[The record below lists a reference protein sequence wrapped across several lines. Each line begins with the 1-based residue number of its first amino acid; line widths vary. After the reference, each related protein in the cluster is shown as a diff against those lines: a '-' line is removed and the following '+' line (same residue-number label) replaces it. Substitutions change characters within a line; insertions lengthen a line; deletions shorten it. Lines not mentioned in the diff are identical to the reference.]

1 MEDKNKKPNYKIIFS
16 DLDKTL
22 LINNHIPDFNLESIK
37 KARELGVKFVIS
49 TGRDLSVV
57 TSLLKELDTL
67 NMENEYTVC
76 CSGSKIYEN
85 KDNKLIYIKYLDD
98 NIVSE
103 IFEFG
108 KNYPDMFIIF
118 DTLEGV
124 YIYNEEKID
133 IKNDF
138 GTYKYKKLEILE
150 KLEDKKDLKI
160 IRIVFSCKNGVYINK
175 ILNDIKNKKL
185 FDNKVD
191 YFLTQNQFL
200 EFNVLGVNKG
210 EALKWLCNYL
220 KIDISESIAI
230 GDSFND
236 ESMIKIAGLGACV
249 KSADDYIKK
258 ISKYVCEKDYFE
270 GSVKE
275 VIEKFVLN

>member
-1 MEDKNKKPNYKIIFS
+1 MGDKNKKPNYKIIFS

-22 LINNHIPDFNLESIK
+22 LINNHIPDFNLEAIK

-76 CSGSKIYEN
+76 CSGSKIYDN

-138 GTYKYKKLEILE
+138 GTYKYKKLE

-160 IRIVFSCKNGVYINK
+160 IRIVFSCKNGVYLNK
-175 ILNDIKNKKL
+175 ILNEIKNKKL

-275 VIEKFVLN
+275 VIEKFILN

>member
-108 KNYPDMFIIF
+108 KNYPDIFIIF

-138 GTYKYKKLEILE
+138 GTYKYKKLE

-160 IRIVFSCKNGVYINK
+160 IRIVFSCKNGVYLNK
-175 ILNDIKNKKL
+175 ILNEIKNKKL

>member
-67 NMENEYTVC
+67 NKENEYTVC

-138 GTYKYKKLEILE
+138 GTYKYKKLE

-160 IRIVFSCKNGVYINK
+160 IRIVFSCKNGVYLNK
-175 ILNDIKNKKL
+175 ILNEIKNKKL

>member
-22 LINNHIPDFNLESIK
+22 LINNHIPDFNLEAIK

-138 GTYKYKKLEILE
+138 GTYKYKKLE

-160 IRIVFSCKNGVYINK
+160 IRIVFSCKNGVYLNK
-175 ILNDIKNKKL
+175 ILNEIKNKKL

-275 VIEKFVLN
+275 VIEKFILN

>member
-22 LINNHIPDFNLESIK
+22 LINNHIPDFNLEAIK

-138 GTYKYKKLEILE
+138 GTYKYKKLE

-160 IRIVFSCKNGVYINK
+160 IRIVFSCKNGVYLNK
-175 ILNDIKNKKL
+175 ILNEIKNKKL

>member
-22 LINNHIPDFNLESIK
+22 LINNHIPDFNLEAIK
-37 KARELGVKFVIS
+37 KAREFGVKFVIS
-49 TGRDLSVV
+49 IGRDLSVV

-138 GTYKYKKLEILE
+138 GTYKYKKLE

-160 IRIVFSCKNGVYINK
+160 IRIVFSCKNGVYLNK
-175 ILNDIKNKKL
+175 ILNEIKNKKL

>member
-138 GTYKYKKLEILE
+138 GTYKYKKLE
-150 KLEDKKDLKI
+150 KLEDKKELKI
-160 IRIVFSCKNGVYINK
+160 IRIVFSCKNGVYLNK
-175 ILNDIKNKKL
+175 ILNEIKNKKL

>member
-22 LINNHIPDFNLESIK
+22 LINNHIPDFNLESIQ

-138 GTYKYKKLEILE
+138 GTYKYKKLE

-160 IRIVFSCKNGVYINK
+160 IRIVFSCKNGVYLNK
-175 ILNDIKNKKL
+175 ILNEIKNKKL

>member
-1 MEDKNKKPNYKIIFS
+1 MGDKNKKPNYKIIFS

-22 LINNHIPDFNLESIK
+22 LINNHIPDFNLEAIK

-138 GTYKYKKLEILE
+138 GTYKYKKLE

-160 IRIVFSCKNGVYINK
+160 IRIVFSCKNGVYLNK
-175 ILNDIKNKKL
+175 ILNEIKNKKL

-270 GSVKE
+270 GSVKKKKK
-275 VIEKFVLN
+275 KFVLN

>member
-22 LINNHIPDFNLESIK
+22 LINNHIPDFNLEAIK

-108 KNYPDMFIIF
+108 KNYPDIFIIF

-138 GTYKYKKLEILE
+138 GTYKYKKLE

-160 IRIVFSCKNGVYINK
+160 IRIVFSCKNGVYLNK
-175 ILNDIKNKKL
+175 ILNEIKNKKL

-200 EFNVLGVNKG
+200 EFNILGVNKG

>member
-22 LINNHIPDFNLESIK
+22 LINNHIPDFNNEAIK

-138 GTYKYKKLEILE
+138 GTYKYKKLE

-160 IRIVFSCKNGVYINK
+160 IRIVFSCKNGVYLNK
-175 ILNDIKNKKL
+175 ILNEIKNKKL

-249 KSADDYIKK
+249 KSADDYIKI

>member
-22 LINNHIPDFNLESIK
+22 LINNHIPDFNLEAIK

-108 KNYPDMFIIF
+108 KNYPDTFIIF

-138 GTYKYKKLEILE
+138 GTYKYKKLE
-150 KLEDKKDLKI
+150 KLEDKKELKI
-160 IRIVFSCKNGVYINK
+160 IRIVFSCKNGVYLNK

-220 KIDISESIAI
+220 KIDISKSIAI

>member
-22 LINNHIPDFNLESIK
+22 LINNHIPDFNLESIQ

-138 GTYKYKKLEILE
+138 GTYKYKKLE
-150 KLEDKKDLKI
+150 KLEDKKELKI
-160 IRIVFSCKNGVYINK
+160 IRIVFSCKNRVYLNK
-175 ILNDIKNKKL
+175 ILNEIKNKKL
-185 FDNKVD
+185 FDNTVD

>member
-22 LINNHIPDFNLESIK
+22 LINNHIPDFNLEAIK

-138 GTYKYKKLEILE
+138 GTYKYKKLE
-150 KLEDKKDLKI
+150 DKKDLKI
-160 IRIVFSCKNGVYINK
+160 IRIVFSCKNGVYLNK
-175 ILNDIKNKKL
+175 ILNEIKNKKL

>member
-22 LINNHIPDFNLESIK
+22 LINNHIPDFNLEAIK

-138 GTYKYKKLEILE
+138 GTYKYKKLE

-160 IRIVFSCKNGVYINK
+160 IRIVFSCKNGVYLNK
-175 ILNDIKNKKL
+175 ILNEIKNKKL

-236 ESMIKIAGLGACV
+236 ESMINIAGLGACV

>member
-22 LINNHIPDFNLESIK
+22 LINNHIPDFNLEAIK

-138 GTYKYKKLEILE
+138 GTYKYKKLE

-160 IRIVFSCKNGVYINK
+160 IRIVFSCKNGVYLNK
-175 ILNDIKNKKL
+175 ILNEIKNKKL

-275 VIEKFVLN
+275 VIEKFVLNS

>member
-22 LINNHIPDFNLESIK
+22 LINNHIPDFNLEAIK

-108 KNYPDMFIIF
+108 KNYPDIFIIF

-138 GTYKYKKLEILE
+138 GTYKYKKLE

-160 IRIVFSCKNGVYINK
+160 IRIVFSCKNGVYLNK
-175 ILNDIKNKKL
+175 ILNEIKNKKL

-258 ISKYVCEKDYFE
+258 ISKFVCEKDYFE

>member
-22 LINNHIPDFNLESIK
+22 LINNHIPDFNLEAIK

-138 GTYKYKKLEILE
+138 GTYKYKKLE
-150 KLEDKKDLKI
+150 KLEDKKELKI
-160 IRIVFSCKNGVYINK
+160 IRIVFSCKNGVYLNK
-175 ILNDIKNKKL
+175 ILNEIKNKKL

>member
-138 GTYKYKKLEILE
+138 GTYKYKKLE
-150 KLEDKKDLKI
+150 KLEDKKELKI
-160 IRIVFSCKNGVYINK
+160 IRIVFSCKNGVYLNK
-175 ILNDIKNKKL
+175 ILNEIKNKKL

-249 KSADDYIKK
+249 KSADYYIKK

>member
-22 LINNHIPDFNLESIK
+22 LINNHIPDFNLEAIK
-37 KARELGVKFVIS
+37 KAREFGVKFVIS

-138 GTYKYKKLEILE
+138 GTYKYKKLE

-160 IRIVFSCKNGVYINK
+160 IRIVFSCKNGVYLNK
-175 ILNDIKNKKL
+175 ILNEIKNKKL

>member
-1 MEDKNKKPNYKIIFS
+1 MENKNKKPNYKIIFS

-22 LINNHIPDFNLESIK
+22 LINNHIPDFNNEAIK

-138 GTYKYKKLEILE
+138 GTYKYKKLE

-160 IRIVFSCKNGVYINK
+160 IRIVFSCKNGVYLNK
-175 ILNDIKNKKL
+175 ILNEIKNKKL

>member
-22 LINNHIPDFNLESIK
+22 LINNHIPDFNLEAIK

-138 GTYKYKKLEILE
+138 GTYKYKKLE

-160 IRIVFSCKNGVYINK
+160 IRIVFSCKNGVYLNK
-175 ILNDIKNKKL
+175 ILNEIKNKKL

-200 EFNVLGVNKG
+200 EFNVVGVNKG

>member
-22 LINNHIPDFNLESIK
+22 LINNHIPDFNLEAIK

-108 KNYPDMFIIF
+108 KNYPDIFIIF

-138 GTYKYKKLEILE
+138 GTYKYKKLE

-160 IRIVFSCKNGVYINK
+160 IRIVFSCKNGVYLNK
-175 ILNDIKNKKL
+175 ILNEIKNKKL

>member
-22 LINNHIPDFNLESIK
+22 LINNHIPDFNLEAIK
-37 KARELGVKFVIS
+37 KAREFGVKFVIS
-49 TGRDLSVV
+49 IGRDLSVV

-108 KNYPDMFIIF
+108 KNYPDIFIIF

-138 GTYKYKKLEILE
+138 GTYKYKKLE

-160 IRIVFSCKNGVYINK
+160 IRIVFSCKNGVYLNK
-175 ILNDIKNKKL
+175 ILNEIKNKKL

>member
-22 LINNHIPDFNLESIK
+22 LINNHIPDFNLEAIK

-118 DTLEGV
+118 DALEGV

-138 GTYKYKKLEILE
+138 GTYKYKKLE
-150 KLEDKKDLKI
+150 KLEDKKELKI
-160 IRIVFSCKNGVYINK
+160 IRIVFSCKNGVYLNK
-175 ILNDIKNKKL
+175 ILNEIKNKKL

>member
-22 LINNHIPDFNLESIK
+22 LINNHIPDFNLEAIK

-160 IRIVFSCKNGVYINK
+160 IRIVFSCKNGVYLNK
-175 ILNDIKNKKL
+175 ILNEIKNKKL

>member
-22 LINNHIPDFNLESIK
+22 LINNHIPDFNNEAIK

-108 KNYPDMFIIF
+108 KNYPDIFIIF

-138 GTYKYKKLEILE
+138 GTYKYKKLE

-160 IRIVFSCKNGVYINK
+160 IRIVFSCKNGVYLNK
-175 ILNDIKNKKL
+175 ILNEIKNKKL

>member
-1 MEDKNKKPNYKIIFS
+1 MYQ
-16 DLDKTL
+16 
-22 LINNHIPDFNLESIK
+22 
-37 KARELGVKFVIS
+37 
-49 TGRDLSVV
+49 
-57 TSLLKELDTL
+57 
-67 NMENEYTVC
+67 
-76 CSGSKIYEN
+76 
-85 KDNKLIYIKYLDD
+85 
-98 NIVSE
+98 
-103 IFEFG
+103 
-108 KNYPDMFIIF
+108 FIIF

-138 GTYKYKKLEILE
+138 GTYKYKKLE

-160 IRIVFSCKNGVYINK
+160 IRIVFSCKNGVYLNK
-175 ILNDIKNKKL
+175 ILNEIKNKKL

-275 VIEKFVLN
+275 VIEKFVLD

>member
-22 LINNHIPDFNLESIK
+22 LINNHIPDFNNEAIK

-85 KDNKLIYIKYLDD
+85 KDSKLIYIKYLDD

-138 GTYKYKKLEILE
+138 GTYKYKKLE

-160 IRIVFSCKNGVYINK
+160 IRIVFSCKNGVYLNK
-175 ILNDIKNKKL
+175 ILNEIKNKKL

>member
-22 LINNHIPDFNLESIK
+22 LINNHIPDFNLEAIK

-67 NMENEYTVC
+67 NKENEYTVC

-138 GTYKYKKLEILE
+138 GTYKYKKLE

-160 IRIVFSCKNGVYINK
+160 IRIVFSYKNGVYLNK
-175 ILNDIKNKKL
+175 ILNEIKNKKL

>member
-22 LINNHIPDFNLESIK
+22 LINNHIPDFNLEAIK

-138 GTYKYKKLEILE
+138 GTYKYKKLE

-160 IRIVFSCKNGVYINK
+160 IRIVFSCKNGVYLNK
-175 ILNDIKNKKL
+175 ILNEIKNKKL

-220 KIDISESIAI
+220 KIDIFESIAI

-249 KSADDYIKK
+249 KCADDYIKK

>member
-22 LINNHIPDFNLESIK
+22 LINNHIPDFNLEAIK

-98 NIVSE
+98 NIASE

-138 GTYKYKKLEILE
+138 GTYKYKKLE

-160 IRIVFSCKNGVYINK
+160 IRIVFSCKNGVYLNK
-175 ILNDIKNKKL
+175 ILNEIKNKKL

>member
-22 LINNHIPDFNLESIK
+22 LINNHIPDFNNEAIK

-138 GTYKYKKLEILE
+138 GTYKYKKLE
-150 KLEDKKDLKI
+150 KLEDKKELKI
-160 IRIVFSCKNGVYINK
+160 IRIVFSCKNGVYLNK
-175 ILNDIKNKKL
+175 ILNEIKNKKL

-275 VIEKFVLN
+275 VIEKFILN

>member
-138 GTYKYKKLEILE
+138 GTYKYKKLE

-160 IRIVFSCKNGVYINK
+160 IRIVFSCKNGVYLNK
-175 ILNDIKNKKL
+175 ILNEIKNKKL